1 MRTRTALAAAA
12 ALLAA
17 AGSMTPALAGPTGGV
32 IKGSWTASATPDPTG
47 DTPAPAGKGKCSPT
61 IPTARATKEF
71 TVPGAGTLEVSLNN
85 QLDWSGDI
93 RDKGSDEVEGDA
105 DGGSPTD
112 LEVMSASFKKK
123 TTVIIGACNL
133 EGEPSVNVTYTF
145 TPKKKR

>member
-1 MRTRTALAAAA
+1 MRTRTALAGAA

-32 IKGSWTASATPDPTG
+32 VKGSWTATASPNPTG
-47 DTPAPAGKGKCSPT
+47 NNPAGNDYCAPT
-61 IPTARATKEF
+61 GPVGRAQQEF
-71 TVPGAGTLEVSLNN
+71 TVPGPGSLEVTLNN

-93 RDKGSDEVEGDA
+93 REKASNEVLAQA

-112 LEVMSASFKKK
+112 LETMSSTFKKK
-123 TTVIIGACNL
+123 TTVVMGACNL
-133 EGEPSVNVTYTF
+133 EGEPSVNVTYVF